1 MRIESLQLQLA
12 LPAHR
17 TASDWRQRILDHL
30 RAHGEPLRWAITSV
44 MDSPGGGSEVVIEA
58 VMLQHK
64 G

>member
-1 MRIESLQLQLA
+1 
-12 LPAHR
+12 
-17 TASDWRQRILDHL
+17 L